1 MLSKDRK
8 LLGESIMWKRKDLK
22 NKAKVTIK
30 KNYWTAVVICF
41 LVTILTGEF
50 GNSITGIWQNEDSIL
65 PNYVLTEN
73 NLLMKEKVEQSQ
85 LVRAQEI
92 NDKIENIKRSLNDGQ
107 LKALNAINANINS
120 LTKPAKYVYR
130 IWDAI
135 ELFYVN
141 QSLLGVVYVIAAI
154 IAMLYAIL
162 IAEPLIVAERRFF
175 IVARKQENTRLGEI
189 KEVFRRKSWSN
200 VAKIML
206 LKTIYN
212 VLWFLTI
219 VGGFIKIYEYRM
231 IPYLLAEN
239 PKIDKKEAFK
249 KSKEMMKGNKWK
261 AFILDLSFILWDI
274 LAVFTFGLLNI
285 VYVNPYKIATSVE
298 LYETL
303 KEENDGQQKSEE
315 N

>member
-1 MLSKDRK
+1 
-8 LLGESIMWKRKDLK
+8 MWKRKDLK

-73 NLLMKEKVEQSQ
+73 NLLMKEKVDQSQ

-107 LKALNAINANINS
+107 LKALNAINANLNS
-120 LTKPAKYVYR
+120 LTKPEKYVYR

-303 KEENDGQQKSEE
+303 KENDGQQKSEE
-315 N
+315 K

>member
-1 MLSKDRK
+1 
-8 LLGESIMWKRKDLK
+8 MWKRKDLK

-73 NLLMKEKVEQSQ
+73 NLLMKEKVDQSQ

-107 LKALNAINANINS
+107 LKALNAINANLNS
-120 LTKPAKYVYR
+120 LAKPEKYVYR

-285 VYVNPYKIATSVE
+285 VYVNSYKIATSVE

-315 N
+315 K

>member
-1 MLSKDRK
+1 
-8 LLGESIMWKRKDLK
+8 MWKRKDLK

-73 NLLMKEKVEQSQ
+73 NLLMKEKVDQSQ

-92 NDKIENIKRSLNDGQ
+92 NDKIENIKSSLNDGQ
-107 LKALNAINANINS
+107 LKALNAINANLNS
-120 LTKPAKYVYR
+120 LTKPEKYVYR

-231 IPYLLAEN
+231 IPYLLAEI

-261 AFILDLSFILWDI
+261 EFILDL
-274 LAVFTFGLLNI
+274 
-285 VYVNPYKIATSVE
+285 
-298 LYETL
+298 
-303 KEENDGQQKSEE
+303 
-315 N
+315 

>member
-1 MLSKDRK
+1 
-8 LLGESIMWKRKDLK
+8 MWKRKDLK

-73 NLLMKEKVEQSQ
+73 NLLMKEKVDQSQ

-107 LKALNAINANINS
+107 LKALNAINANLNS
-120 LTKPAKYVYR
+120 LTKPEKYVYR

-285 VYVNPYKIATSVE
+285 VYVNPYKIATSFE

-315 N
+315 K

>member
-1 MLSKDRK
+1 
-8 LLGESIMWKRKDLK
+8 
-22 NKAKVTIK
+22 
-30 KNYWTAVVICF
+30 
-41 LVTILTGEF
+41 
-50 GNSITGIWQNEDSIL
+50 
-65 PNYVLTEN
+65 
-73 NLLMKEKVEQSQ
+73 
-85 LVRAQEI
+85 
-92 NDKIENIKRSLNDGQ
+92 
-107 LKALNAINANINS
+107 
-120 LTKPAKYVYR
+120 
-130 IWDAI
+130 
-135 ELFYVN
+135 
-141 QSLLGVVYVIAAI
+141 
-154 IAMLYAIL
+154 
-162 IAEPLIVAERRFF
+162 
-175 IVARKQENTRLGEI
+175 
-189 KEVFRRKSWSN
+189 
-200 VAKIML
+200 ML

-274 LAVFTFGLLNI
+274 LAVFTFGLLN
-285 VYVNPYKIATSVE
+285 VLYVNPYKIATSVE

>member
-1 MLSKDRK
+1 
-8 LLGESIMWKRKDLK
+8 MWKRKDLK

-73 NLLMKEKVEQSQ
+73 NLLMKEKVDQSQ

-92 NDKIENIKRSLNDGQ
+92 NDKIENIKSSLNDGQ
-107 LKALNAINANINS
+107 LKALNAINANLNS
-120 LTKPAKYVYR
+120 LTKPEKYVYR

-175 IVARKQENTRLGEI
+175 IVARKQENTRLGDI
-189 KEVFRRKSWSN
+189 KEVFLRKSWSH

-315 N
+315 K

>member
-1 MLSKDRK
+1 
-8 LLGESIMWKRKDLK
+8 MWKRKDLK

-73 NLLMKEKVEQSQ
+73 NLLMKEKVDQSQ

-92 NDKIENIKRSLNDGQ
+92 NDKIENIKNSLNDGQ
-107 LKALNAINANINS
+107 LKALNAINANLNS
-120 LTKPAKYVYR
+120 LTKPEKYVYR

-315 N
+315 K